1 MPDFNNNDDVYRL
14 FSRDI
19 ISKSDEE
26 IEKLKNE
33 IDEKKTRSIKRIE
46 TEVHTRIFRSLE
58 IDLSDLN
65 ADFSA
70 NLSRVKNEYTR
81 VLMKKRREL
90 LDSIVEEVRAKCI
103 KFVESKKYKE
113 FIDKKIKS
121 ISEKFC
127 NKAIEFRIKKNDKI
141 VKESIKNHLDVKYE
155 IKEVNEIEIGGF
167 SVVCY
172 EMGVMLDETIDTKLS
187 ERQLWFYEHSDLAAN

>member
-1 MPDFNNNDDVYRL
+1 MPYFNNSDDVYRL

-141 VKESIKNHLDVKYE
+141 VKESIKNHLDDKYE

>member
-141 VKESIKNHLDVKYE
+141 VKESIKNHLDDKYE

>member
-1 MPDFNNNDDVYRL
+1 MPYFNNNDDVYRL

>member
-1 MPDFNNNDDVYRL
+1 MPYFNNNDDVYRF

-26 IEKLKNE
+26 IEKLKSE

-90 LDSIVEEVRAKCI
+90 LDSIVEEVRSRCI
-103 KFVESKKYKE
+103 KFVESAKYKT
-113 FIDKKIKS
+113 FIDKKIKN

-141 VKESIKNHLDVKYE
+141 VRESIKNHLDVKYE

>member
-1 MPDFNNNDDVYRL
+1 MPYFNNNDDVYRL

-141 VKESIKNHLDVKYE
+141 VKESIKNHLDDKYE